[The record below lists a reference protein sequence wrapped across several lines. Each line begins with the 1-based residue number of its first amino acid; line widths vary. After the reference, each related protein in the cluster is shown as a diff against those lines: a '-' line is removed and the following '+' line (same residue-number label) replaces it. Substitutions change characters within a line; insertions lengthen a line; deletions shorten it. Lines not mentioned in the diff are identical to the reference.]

1 MTPPPDAPHL
11 FETIGFDGA
20 AWRFAAEH
28 RARMARSAAALR
40 RRFSAAAFDA
50 ALASVTPAAD
60 SVTDPVGTRL
70 ARLTLAADGTV
81 TAAARPLAP
90 LAEPVRVVLT
100 PVVVD
105 PSDRWLH
112 HKTTRRAPYDA
123 ALAHARA
130 VGADDG
136 VIVNTHGR
144 VTETSRMTLFAD
156 LGDSGPLATPPLA
169 DGVLPGILR
178 AHLLATAAAAE
189 RPLTPDDL
197 RLAPRLFVGNAARGQ
212 HRAVWVETVLTR
224 PGA

>member
-1 MTPPPDAPHL
+1 MPRTCSKPSASTAPRGAFRASTAPAWPAAPPP
-11 FETIGFDGA
+11 
-20 AWRFAAEH
+20 
-28 RARMARSAAALR
+28 SAAASRLR
-40 RRFSAAAFDA
+40 PSIPPSPPLRPCPRD
-50 ALASVTPAAD
+50 
-60 SVTDPVGTRL
+60 TRL

-81 TAAARPLAP
+81 TARARPLVP
-90 LAEPVRVVLT
+90 LAEPVRLVVT

-136 VIVNTHGR
+136 VIVNLHGR

-156 LGDSGPLATPPLA
+156 LGDDAPLATPPLA

-178 AHLLATAAAAE
+178 AHLLATGAAAE

-197 RLAPRLFVGNAARGQ
+197 RRAPRLFVGNAARGM
-212 HRAVWVETVLTR
+212 HRAVWVEGGDRVPPVH
-224 PGA
+224 PGL